1 MKILVWFNNEKFRIL
16 LLILL
21 AMLVRMICLLSYEN
35 MPGIAI
41 SNVLQSLSVID
52 YPGFRHNFNGNCSML
67 YVYFLAIFLSI
78 WRDPMLLPK
87 IITVVFGI
95 LVVLPFYG
103 CIKVIF
109 SKRIAFLSCLIL
121 AFYPLHV
128 VQSCITTSEAM
139 YYFFIFSALYFFLDY
154 ISKTP
159 KTSSFILSALAFN
172 IAALLRFE
180 CWLFIP
186 IFFFILL
193 NKNKKSSVLFLG
205 LLLIA
210 PVAWLALNY
219 FVFNL
224 PFYTFERSAQ
234 TSNMEIMEKKIFYD
248 PSLWSWLSVLWRS
261 SGGLFLIGGLLGMI
275 TSIKLSGQKL
285 FLAYFFV
292 IGFTSLSVNSFIAH
306 QWHHEKYS
314 LILGLLLIPYAVFLF
329 DHISDRFLQKK
340 WWVYSLL
347 LILLL
352 INFYH
357 IAQTR
362 SVSLRYMNS
371 VSTEDINDL
380 SRWLRENL
388 SSGRCFFIDWDPFAV
403 YWQSIILKSGFP
415 KERYQD
421 IGTTYFQSSFQNS
434 AGSFETFIKDQQPEY
449 VVLNSKGPVQKVMNF
464 DFNKKILVFGDIT
477 LEAVFTKDLGGHGKY
492 QIYHVAIQRKL

>member
-52 YPGFRHNFNGNCSML
+52 YPGFRNNFNGNCSML
-67 YVYFLAIFLSI
+67 YVYFLAIFLSV
-78 WRDPMLLPK
+78 WREVILLPK
-87 IITVVFGI
+87 ILTVIFGI

-103 CIKVIF
+103 CIKATF

-121 AFYPLHV
+121 AFYPLHI

-154 ISKTP
+154 ISKTT

-193 NKNKKSSVLFLG
+193 AKDIKSAVIFFG

-210 PVAWLALNY
+210 PVVWLALNY
-219 FVFNL
+219 SVYKL
-224 PFYTFERSAQ
+224 PFYTFECSAQ
-234 TSNMEIMEKKIFYD
+234 TSYTEIMEKKIFYD
-248 PSLWSWLSVLWRS
+248 PSLWSWLPVLWRS
-261 SGGLFLIGGLLGMI
+261 SGGLLLIGGLLGMI
-275 TSIKLSGQKL
+275 ISVKLSGKKL
-285 FLAYFFV
+285 FLAYFFL
-292 IGFTSLSVNSFIAH
+292 IGFISLSVNSFIAH

-340 WWVYSLL
+340 WWVNGLL

-352 INFYH
+352 INFYY

-362 SVSLRYMNS
+362 SVSLRFMNS
-371 VSTEDINDL
+371 VSTDEINDL
-380 SRWLRENL
+380 SRWLKENL

-415 KERYQD
+415 RERYRS
-421 IGTTYFQSSFQNS
+421 IGTRYFQSSFQKS
-434 AGSFETFIKDQQPEY
+434 TRSFTTFIKDHQPEY
-449 VVLNSKGPVQKVMNF
+449 VVLNSKGPVQKIMDF

-477 LEAVFTKDLGGHGKY
+477 FEAVFAKDIGGHGKY
-492 QIYHVAIQRKL
+492 QIYRVTIQGKS